1 MTVAVPFAPPKQVT
15 GLVCVAVAVKS
26 VAWVMVT
33 VALAVQLFASVTVTV
48 CTPAGKFVAVAVV
61 WLPADADHK

>member
-15 GLVCVAVAVKS
+15 GLVCAAEAVKS
-26 VAWVMVT
+26 LDCVIVT
-33 VALAVQLFASVTVTV
+33 VAMAVQLFASVTVTV

-61 WLPADADHK
+61 WPPADADHK